1 MNVNFMNFIGFW
13 SALDMPHWCC
23 SRKDPQGFNS
33 MVKSP
38 VGKKLLTSAGRH
50 DLSCENSS
58 DEESPPRKISKLDD
72 GLFSFM
78 ALTKQKR
85 RRGMCRGIMLKWKYQ
100 STSLSYM
107 RGNIRCITGRKRKI
121 VFLFLQ
127 NFQRYTLM
135 HLLLLNQWNDL
146 LVLLDRSSDQI
157 HVDADLINPH
167 FKC

>member
-1 MNVNFMNFIGFW
+1 MNYIGFW

-33 MVKSP
+33 DGQISR
-38 VGKKLLTSAGRH
+38 GKKLLTSAGRH

-58 DEESPPRKISKLDD
+58 DDESPPRKISKLDD

-100 STSLSYM
+100 STSV
-107 RGNIRCITGRKRKI
+107 RGNIRCITGRKGKI
-121 VFLFLQ
+121 IVLFLP

-135 HLLLLNQWNDL
+135 HLLLLNQWNDF
-146 LVLLDRSSDQI
+146 LVLLDTSSDQI
-157 HVDADLINPH
+157 DADLINPH

>member
-23 SRKDPQGFNS
+23 SRKDPQGFKS

-100 STSLSYM
+100 STSV
-107 RGNIRCITGRKRKI
+107 RGNIRCITGRKGKI

-135 HLLLLNQWNDL
+135 HLLLLNQWNDF
-146 LVLLDRSSDQI
+146 LVMLDRSSDQI